1 MSIDSPQPN
10 QRRPRWW
17 KRILIGGPILAVVAV
32 GPWLIP
38 WDSITGRADAQ
49 QPTVLRQLESPGPD
63 SGSSRAASPADE
75 APDDQAVRD
84 VTERMSSQGSIGYD
98 LPVSPA
104 DLSAVK
110 TKPGPYVKLG
120 RLRVPAINLDVPYG
134 EGVFAKTLE
143 KGPGHW
149 PGTPMPGHRG
159 NAVISGH
166 RNTHTQPFKY
176 LNLLKPG
183 NKIISTYGK
192 EDPVSYRVQKTTIVP
207 EAKFKDF
214 VVEQPSDDN
223 AKQITLFACHPEGNP
238 IYRIVVRAEAE

>member
-1 MSIDSPQPN
+1 MSIDSQHPKH
-10 QRRPRWW
+10 RRHRWW
-17 KRILIGGPILAVVAV
+17 KRIFIAAPILVVCAI

-38 WDSITGRADAQ
+38 WGSITGSADAQ
-49 QPTVLRQLESPGPD
+49 QPTVLRQLGSPDPT
-63 SGSSRAASPADE
+63 AASKSPADQ
-75 APDDQAVRD
+75 APDDKAVDD
-84 VTERMSSQGSIGYD
+84 VTRRMSKQGSIGYD

-110 TKPGPYVKLG
+110 TRPGPYVKLG
-120 RLRVPAINLDVPYG
+120 RLRVPAIDLDVSYG

-159 NAVISGH
+159 NSVISGH

-183 NKIISTYGK
+183 DKIISSYGK
-192 EDPVSYRVQKTTIVP
+192 EHPVTYRVQKTTIVP

-214 VVEQPSDDN
+214 VVEQPDDDN

-238 IYRIVVRAEAE
+238 IYRIVVRAEVE

>member
-1 MSIDSPQPN
+1 MSIDSQAPTHR
-10 QRRPRWW
+10 RRPWW
-17 KRILIGGPILAVVAV
+17 KRILIGAPILAVCAV

-49 QPTVLRQLESPGPD
+49 PPTAFRQLESPEPD
-63 SGSSRAASPADE
+63 GKASRAADR
-75 APDDQAVRD
+75 APDDAAVSD
-84 VTERMSSQGSIGYD
+84 VTRRMSSQGSIGYD

-110 TKPGPYVKLG
+110 TEPGHYAKLG
-120 RLRVPAINLDVPYG
+120 RLRVPAIDLDVSYG

-159 NAVISGH
+159 NAVLSGH

-176 LNLLKPG
+176 LNRLKPG
-183 NKIISTYGK
+183 EVIISTYGK
-192 EDPVSYRVQKTTIVP
+192 EHPVRYRVQKTTIVP
-207 EAKFKDF
+207 EAKFKNF
-214 VVEQPSDDN
+214 VVRQPDSDSER
-223 AKQITLFACHPEGNP
+223 QITLFACHPEGNP
-238 IYRIVVRAEAE
+238 IYRIVVRAVAA